1 MHGQVSESFG
11 VWHLRKEM
19 EKGRCKLAASV
30 NQMLAAGFEKGA
42 DTEKH
47 GTGAYAARLTDCSRE
62 SDLNFLLLAFC
73 TLLVDLPRK
82 ATGLRP
88 ASLRLGPIW
97 FQISH

>member
-42 DTEKH
+42 NTEKH
-47 GTGAYAARLTDCSRE
+47 GRGANAAD
-62 SDLNFLLLAFC
+62 
-73 TLLVDLPRK
+73 
-82 ATGLRP
+82 
-88 ASLRLGPIW
+88 
-97 FQISH
+97 